1 MIYSY
6 TIIFCQ
12 IDFQIFLIATFLDE
26 IMLFNTPEF
35 IIFFV
40 IVLSVIAIVKMR
52 LFQHLFLLGASYFF
66 FYFSSNY
73 LLTLLIFSTL
83 LDFYVGKAIYSAKN
97 KRIKK
102 LLLIS
107 SLAGNLGLLGFFKY
121 ADFGITQINKLTD
134 ILGFSEIPALELIL
148 PIGIS
153 FYTFQTI
160 SYTVDIYR
168 GKLTPSKSLAEFAL
182 FVSFFPQLVA
192 GPILRAS
199 EFLPQLREKISKGH
213 FTSKLR
219 TITIHDTAL
228 RMGVTLMAMGFFKK
242 MFFAD
247 NIAPM
252 VDEIFSMPTGLES
265 FSVVLGAIAFGVQ
278 IYCDFSGYSD
288 IAIGAAMILGFHIPA
303 NFNKPYFATS
313 PVDFWRRWHISLSS
327 WLRDYLYIPL
337 GGNKKGN
344 TRTYVNLVTVMFL
357 GGLWHGAS
365 WNFVIWGLMHGIY
378 LAIQKLITNI
388 FPQLKNNQFTKK
400 RHIKIISIL
409 ITQYFVFMAW
419 LVFRVQNIDALPY
432 VLYKYVIWD
441 FATNSTIFIVS
452 GNKFPIVL
460 IIGFFILNYIS
471 YKRNIVEKL
480 SKVKPVYWIGFLISI
495 MILILFFYDTN
506 PQDFIY
512 FRF

>member
-1 MIYSY
+1 
-6 TIIFCQ
+6 
-12 IDFQIFLIATFLDE
+12 
-26 IMLFNTPEF
+26 MLFNTPEF
-35 IIFFV
+35 IIFFI
-40 IVLSVIAIVKMR
+40 IVLAVIAVIRLK

-66 FYFSSNY
+66 FYFSSNF
-73 LLTLLIFSTL
+73 LITLLIFSTL
-83 LDFYVGKAIYSAKN
+83 LDFYVGKAIFSAKN
-97 KRIKK
+97 QRTKK
-102 LLLIS
+102 ILLLS

-121 ADFGITQINKLTD
+121 ADFGISQINQITD
-134 ILGFSEIPALELIL
+134 TWGFSEIPALELIL

-168 GKLTPSKSLAEFAL
+168 GKLTPSKSLVEFAL

-192 GPILRAS
+192 GPILRAH
-199 EFLPQLREKISKGH
+199 EFLPQLREKINNKNIHSR
-213 FTSKLR
+213 LR

-228 RMGVTLMAMGFFKK
+228 RIGITLMAMGFFKK

-252 VDEIFSMPTGLES
+252 VDEIFAVPYGLES

-288 IAIGAAMILGFHIPA
+288 IAIGAAMILGFNIPA

-313 PVDFWRRWHISLSS
+313 PIDFWRRWHISLSS

-337 GGNKKGN
+337 GGNRKGD
-344 TRTYVNLVTVMFL
+344 TRTYVNLITVMLL

-365 WNFVIWGLMHGIY
+365 WNFIVWGLMHGLY
-378 LAIQKLITNI
+378 MAVQKLIMNK
-388 FPQLKNNQFTKK
+388 FPKLAKSAFVQK

-409 ITQYFVFMAW
+409 VTQYFVFMAW
-419 LVFRVQNIDALPY
+419 LAFRVQDIDTLQY

-441 FATNSTIFIVS
+441 FAIDGTILMLS
-452 GNKFPIVL
+452 HNKLPIIL
-460 IIGFFILNYIS
+460 LIGFFILNYIS
-471 YKRNIVEKL
+471 YKRNIIMKL
-480 SKVKPVYWIGFLISI
+480 SKVKPVYWIGFLLSI
-495 MILILFFYDTN
+495 MVLILFFYDTN
-506 PQDFIY
+506 PRDFIY